1 MKKISRIISVIVLY
15 TSILHA
21 QNGIGTPTPQATF
34 HVNGSLQITEDIQL
48 GGTTNTKGSSGLA
61 GQVLK
66 SNGPGLAPSWEALA
80 GVPNA
85 TGSVIVV
92 NGQFIVAQEIIV
104 QMTADFLGK
113 ASTGGTAPPDLL
125 GNLNDEIIDNENTYK
140 GTATSNSFKVVADGV
155 YQIMMNLQI
164 QSINASTPVIGVWDD
179 TAGTWIARAN
189 DYFVAPDTKAQT
201 YTLITSVPMVASKTY
216 SFRISNT
223 KDYTIKH
230 LSAGRT
236 GSGPVTQVSI
246 KRLK

>member
-1 MKKISRIISVIVLY
+1 MKKISRIIFVVVLY

-113 ASTGGTAPPDLL
+113 AAVTGNPPAFL

-140 GTATSNSFKVVADGV
+140 GNTTSNSFKVVADGV
-155 YQIMMNLQI
+155 YQIMMNVQI

-179 TAGTWIARAN
+179 TAGKWIARAN
-189 DYFVAPDTKAQT
+189 DHFVAPDTKSQT

-216 SFRISNT
+216 SFRTSNN
-223 KDYTIKH
+223 KDYTVKQ
-230 LSAGRT
+230 LSSGSS
-236 GSGPVTQVSI
+236 GSGPVTQVSL

>member
-1 MKKISRIISVIVLY
+1 MKKISRIIAVIVLY

-104 QMTADFLGK
+104 QMTADFSGKGVAGLTVPDPLG
-113 ASTGGTAPPDLL
+113 S
-125 GNLNDEIIDNENTYK
+125 LNDEIIDNENTYR
-140 GTATSNSFKVVADGV
+140 GNTTSNSFKVVADGV
-155 YQIMMNLQI
+155 YQIMMNLQM
-164 QSINASTPVIGVWDD
+164 QTINASNPVIGVWDD
-179 TAGTWIARAN
+179 TAGKWIARAN
-189 DYFVAPDTKAQT
+189 DYFVAPDNKSQT

-216 SFRISNT
+216 SFRVSST
-223 KDYTIKH
+223 KDYTVKH
-230 LSAGRT
+230 LSSGT
-236 GSGPVTQVSI
+236 SGSGPVSQVSL

>member
-92 NGQFIVAQEIIV
+92 NGQFIVAQEIIA
-104 QMTADFLGK
+104 QMTADFSAKGV
-113 ASTGGTAPPDLL
+113 ASVIIPDIL
-125 GNLNDEIIDNENTYK
+125 GNLNGKIIDNENTYR
-140 GTATSNSFKVVADGV
+140 GNATTNSFKVVADGV
-155 YQIMMNLQI
+155 YQIIMNLQL
-164 QSINASTPVIGVWDD
+164 QSLNGSTPVIGVWDD
-179 TAGTWIARAN
+179 TAGKWIARIN
-189 DYFVAPDTKAQT
+189 DYFAAPDNRAQT

-216 SFRISNT
+216 SFRATSN
-223 KDYTIKH
+223 KDYTVKH
-230 LSAGRT
+230 LSSGSS
-236 GSGPVTQVSI
+236 GSGPVTQVSL